1 MNLGSMSAVAL
12 KRTRLRYQS
21 DLAKLTPHQESIATN
36 GAIQVYTLHGD
47 VAFKPLMMTP
57 VTAQGATTA
66 PYARPWLLAL
76 ISIPRP
82 SFGSTW
88 LTHLSSALKHP
99 ETQLA
104 HWWFGWWSFPGPQ
117 GGPWWGHS
125 SCCAA
130 NWIIRSRMDG
140 EPRVPMSWEASAAL
154 LGVKLMF
161 ETLNGAASE

>member
-1 MNLGSMSAVAL
+1 MTQTIGLEQHLTQAQARKPKRTKHDLSRSKQAGRIERYRESGAALATMSLKVVSIKAAVAMNLGSMSAVAL

-82 SFGSTW
+82 SFGST
-88 LTHLSSALKHP
+88 
-99 ETQLA
+99 
-104 HWWFGWWSFPGPQ
+104 
-117 GGPWWGHS
+117 
-125 SCCAA
+125 
-130 NWIIRSRMDG
+130 
-140 EPRVPMSWEASAAL
+140 
-154 LGVKLMF
+154 
-161 ETLNGAASE
+161 